1 LPQFYYKG
9 SMAFVTGTGWGF
21 AAPPVQCVNEDTN
34 FNGVLDSGDNNQ
46 NMDGLLWPGQ
56 SAAFT
61 LDNNG
66 VTDSS
71 GFVVLRVRHG
81 QRFAFWARYQISAGA
96 ATAGSD
102 PPTTYDDTLS
112 AAKADVDSTSTPGF
126 AVSPFGTA
134 AVCTN
139 PN

>member
-1 LPQFYYKG
+1 MRM
-9 SMAFVTGTGWGF
+9 SMGRAVNVLAKLAVTGLTAW
-21 AAPPVQCVNEDTN
+21 AV
-34 FNGVLDSGDNNQ
+34 
-46 NMDGLLWPGQ
+46 MDGLLWPGQ

-81 QRFAFWARYQISAGA
+81 QRFAFWATYQISAGA

-102 PPTTYDDTLS
+102 PPTTYNYTLS
-112 AAKADVDSTSTPGF
+112 AAKADVDSTSAPGF

-134 AVCTN
+134 TVCTN